1 VTGTSDI
8 ERLSWETEMILFI
21 EPISKNT
28 GMYVP
33 AYPLPVM
40 EIASFVKSNLPD
52 ADIKVVSMA
61 MDYGLPLSKKGK
73 EQILN
78 EFFNDIS
85 EINPK
90 GIGISC
96 TAISQAEEVL
106 NLCDLIKAYDPN
118 IFTFL
123 GGYFPTLYYEEIFSR
138 TSAVDLI
145 VRGEG
150 EMAALKIAAILY
162 RGENPINQNIPGSA
176 WKKDGK
182 IHLTEKGKPF
192 DLSRKALLNTGVLQH
207 LGRYDILPYAFS
219 RGCPY
224 KCNFCMEDSMRS
236 IRREVPD
243 DIIHLDL
250 ENLLKQTHAHTLLV
264 SDALFKSFHIL
275 PLLRSKGLKVNFE
288 TRCDVLDPSIIS
300 EIADAC
306 GVLALGFE
314 SASYHTL
321 KRMNKVKDR
330 YHYEKYISNTLAI
343 FKEAASHKI
352 PLMVFMIAGY
362 PGDTE
367 EDLKESLLFA
377 QHLSEN
383 KGPAGHVFKIG
394 ECRVYPK
401 TKIYDLARSLPNVVF
416 DDDGVFGQ
424 NIVRQPS
431 KHLEFDT
438 VLSYMK
444 QIYGLSNPTEKLQGV
459 LLNMMPFFR
468 LPAHALKDDLIPN
481 TCFKGTDREIFSI
494 QSESL
499 MAFRPLVPKLTDKYL
514 NLMSGQRSV
523 RDLTL

>member
-1 VTGTSDI
+1 
-8 ERLSWETEMILFI
+8 
-21 EPISKNT
+21 
-28 GMYVP
+28 MYVP
-33 AYPLPVM
+33 AFPLPVM
-40 EIASFVKSNLPD
+40 EIASFVKFNLPD
-52 ADIKVVSMA
+52 AEIKVVSMA

-73 EQILN
+73 EQILK
-78 EFFNDIS
+78 EFFKDLS
-85 EINPK
+85 GINPK

-106 NLCDLIKAYDPN
+106 NLCGLIKAYDPN
-118 IFTFL
+118 IFIFL
-123 GGYFPTLYYEEIFSR
+123 GGYFPSLYYEEIFSR

-150 EMAALKIAAILY
+150 EVPALKIVERLDK
-162 RGENPINQNIPGSA
+162 GLNPINNNIPNLA

-182 IHLTEKGKPF
+182 IHLTKKGKPF
-192 DLSRKALLNTGVLQH
+192 DLGKKAPLNPNVLWNPV
-207 LGRYDILPYAFS
+207 RYDILPYAFS

-224 KCNFCMEDSMRS
+224 KCNFCMEEFMRPF
-236 IRREVPD
+236 RREVPD
-243 DIIHLDL
+243 NIIYLDL
-250 ENLLKQTHAHTLLV
+250 KNLLDQTDAHTLLV
-264 SDALFKSFHIL
+264 SDALFKSFNVF
-275 PLLRSKGLKVNFE
+275 PLLRSFGLKVNFE
-288 TRCDVLDPSIIS
+288 TRCDVLDPFIIPQ
-300 EIADAC
+300 IADVC
-306 GVLALGFE
+306 GALALGFE

-330 YHYEKYISNTLAI
+330 SHYEKYISNTMAI
-343 FKEAASHKI
+343 FKEAAKNEI

-377 QHLSEN
+377 QNLSKN
-383 KGPAGHVFKIG
+383 KGPGGHVFKIG

-401 TKIYDLARSLPNVVF
+401 TKIYDLAQSLPDVVF

-431 KHLEFDT
+431 KNFDFDT
-438 VLSYMK
+438 ILSYMRE
-444 QIYGLSNPTEKLQGV
+444 IYNLSNPTPKLQNI

-481 TCFKGTDREIFSI
+481 TCFKGKNREIFSI

-499 MAFRPLVPKLTDKYL
+499 TAFRPLAPELTDKYA
-514 NLMSGQRSV
+514 NLMSEQRSV
-523 RDLTL
+523 RDLVY

>member
-1 VTGTSDI
+1 LSDV
-8 ERLSWETEMILFI
+8 ESLSKETAMVLFI

-40 EIASFVKSNLPD
+40 EIASFVKLNLPNV
-52 ADIKVVSMA
+52 DIKVVSMA

-73 EQILN
+73 EQILKD
-78 EFFNDIS
+78 FFKDLS
-85 EINPK
+85 KINPK

-106 NLCDLIKAYDPN
+106 YLCDRIKAYDPN
-118 IFTFL
+118 IFIFL

-150 EMAALKIAAILY
+150 EESALKIVELLDKDI
-162 RGENPINQNIPGSA
+162 NPINNNIPKLA

-192 DLSRKALLNTGVLQH
+192 DLSKKAPLNPSLLRHPV
-207 LGRYDILPYAFS
+207 RYEILPYAFS

-224 KCNFCMEDSMRS
+224 KCNFCMEESMRPF
-236 IRREVPD
+236 RREVPN
-243 DIIHLDL
+243 DIIQLDL
-250 ENLLKQTHAHTLLV
+250 KNLLDQTNAHTLLI
-264 SDALFKSFHIL
+264 SDALFKSFNVF
-275 PLLRSKGLKVNFE
+275 PLLRSLGLKVNFE
-288 TRCDVLDPSIIS
+288 TRCDVLDSSIIPQ
-300 EIADAC
+300 IADVC
-306 GVLALGFE
+306 GLLALGFE

-330 YHYEKYISNTLAI
+330 SHFEKYISNTMAI
-343 FKEAASHKI
+343 FKEAARNEI
-352 PLMVFMIAGY
+352 PLIVFMIAGY

-367 EDLKESLLFA
+367 EDLKESLGFA
-377 QHLSEN
+377 QNLSKN
-383 KGPAGHVFKIG
+383 KGPGGHVFKIG

-401 TKIYDLARSLPNVVF
+401 TKVYDLALSLPDVVF

-431 KHLEFDT
+431 KNFDFDT
-438 VLSYMK
+438 ILSYMK
-444 QIYGLSNPTEKLQGV
+444 KIYNLSNPTPKLQDI
-459 LLNMMPFFR
+459 LLNIMPFFR

-481 TCFKGTDREIFSI
+481 SCFKGKDREIFSI

-499 MAFRPLVPKLTDKYL
+499 TAFRPLAPKLTDKYAD
-514 NLMSGQRSV
+514 LMSEQRSV
-523 RDLTL
+523 RDLIY